1 MEPMVAQTVA
11 ALGVVQ
17 AVDTLVVEAMAI
29 VGSLDVVEVAAGS
42 VALEVVHSYNP
53 AVVVP

>member
-1 MEPMVAQTVA
+1 MVAQTVA